1 MTSMSNSLQVFLI
14 IACHHNYFSD
24 QDQPLFSYK
33 LKSQFKQNKKTRLR
47 EKRSLRHACKEFGLA
62 GGMILTEDVEKI
74 VETDGLTIRYYPLW
88 KWLLGI

>member
-1 MTSMSNSLQVFLI
+1 MFYWIIKGGLKVDFVVKNGQDVQMLIQV
-14 IACHHNYFSD
+14 SWD
-24 QDQPLFSYK
+24 VK
-33 LKSQFKQNKKTRLR
+33 NKKTRLR

-88 KWLLGI
+88 K